1 MKKTFTNTAWKFCLG
16 VIMSTLS
23 INANAQN
30 ASVAIVPG
38 GPVICEGDTLKA
50 VTTGLSGPLTY
61 TWSNGTSNSY
71 IVPTQSGFYR
81 VRVRGLNTNGVSRQ
95 VSTALIPFTVVKKP
109 TPSIFVDG
117 STTLCPGQS
126 VDLIAKGRRSY
137 STYLWSTGETTP
149 KITVNQ
155 SGTYVLTITNAL
167 GGCSFSASTT
177 VDINVLDNGY
187 QPAITALTPAIVC
200 QPGFVTL
207 GADAGFSNYT
217 WSNGT
222 NGQTTTVLMDGSAGG
237 PILDTTTVY
246 LTVELNGLCSFTSA
260 GIVLRSI
267 RQPELRPAFCGNFGL
282 TLADSIQSGIVL
294 SYITD
299 PQYDF
304 EFEETTAPGITWNY
318 LSDSRWVTLSSVS
331 PLLEVNKFYNVRVR
345 GVVDG
350 IPYCYG
356 NVCQIGVVASPSA
369 NDGSRVAGKTISTQV
384 FPNPSLEGFNLLVSN
399 TNADQPTLVN
409 IFDVTGRMVET
420 FEYTYNAGLV
430 HFGDAL
436 NSGVYFLSVQQ
447 GDTKNVTRLVKSN

>member
-1 MKKTFTNTAWKFCLG
+1 MKKTFTNSAWVLCLG
-16 VIMSTLS
+16 LVLTATSF
-23 INANAQN
+23 NAKAQN

-50 VTTGLSGPLTY
+50 VVTGLTGPYTY
-61 TWSNGTSNSY
+61 QWSNGASDSF
-71 IVPTQSGFYR
+71 IVPSNSGFYR
-81 VRVRGLNTNGVSRQ
+81 VRVTGTNTNGVTRT
-95 VSTALIPFTVVKKP
+95 VSTNLTPFTVVKRP
-109 TPSIFVDG
+109 TPTIFVDG
-117 STTLCPGQS
+117 PSTLCPGQS

-137 STYLWSTGETTP
+137 SSYSWNTGETTP

-155 SGTYVLTITNAL
+155 SGTFVLTVTNSL
-167 GGCSFSASTT
+167 GGCSFSADAT

-217 WSNGT
+217 WSNG
-222 NGQTTTVLMDGSAGG
+222 GSAQTTTILMDGSGGG
-237 PILDTTTVY
+237 PVLDTTTVY
-246 LTVELNGLCSFTSA
+246 LTVELNGLCSFSSA
-260 GIVLRSI
+260 GFVVRSI
-267 RQPELRPAFCGNFGL
+267 RQPELRPAFCGNYGL

-350 IPYCYG
+350 VPYCYG

-369 NDGSRVAGKTISTQV
+369 NDGARVAGNTIATQV

-409 IFDVTGRMVET
+409 IFDVTGRMVDT

-447 GDTKNVTRLVKSN
+447 GETKNVTRLVKSN